1 MYYIAW
7 IYSWGHQLRVQG
19 HQVMTSAIDKWMKWL
34 IYATTWM
41 KHSRQY
47 TKEPLHID
55 GLMKEDVIPVH

>member
-7 IYSWGHQLRVQG
+7 IYSSGHQLRVQG

-34 IYATTWM
+34 IYAATLM

-55 GLMKEDVIPVH
+55 GLMKEDVTPVH